1 MPVMLDASVYLSD
14 YEEEMPL
21 LTHDRHAVYVI
32 EEKDHNA
39 IVKGRCCFYRS
50 PTTETMA
57 WSENMDTLLTNQAGL
72 DAFRTF
78 LKSEFSEENVEFW
91 LACED
96 FKKTESAEKM
106 ASKAKMIYSE
116 FIEADAPK
124 EINIDFS
131 TRDLISKNI
140 AEPTLKCFDEA
151 QKLIYSLM
159 AKDSFPRFLKSEI
172 YKKLVNGK
180 QVGNHKKWFPFL

>member
-1 MPVMLDASVYLSD
+1 MNLKISQKKKFGIICDSQTVERKMPV
-14 YEEEMPL
+14 
-21 LTHDRHAVYVI
+21 
-32 EEKDHNA
+32 K
-39 IVKGRCCFYRS
+39 S
-50 PTTETMA
+50 PTTDTLA

-96 FKKTESAEKM
+96 FKKTESAEKI

-151 QKLIYSLM
+151 QKLIYILM

-172 YKKLVNGK
+172 YKKLVNSK
-180 QVGNHKKWFPFL
+180 QVGNHKKWLPFL

>member
-1 MPVMLDASVYLSD
+1 MVEQVSRQHQAKAGVAVLIPSPDRSLPGGLSLEIHQKVNRGITRDSRTERRKMPM
-14 YEEEMPL
+14 
-21 LTHDRHAVYVI
+21 
-32 EEKDHNA
+32 K
-39 IVKGRCCFYRS
+39 S
-50 PTTETMA
+50 PTAEAAA
-57 WSENMDTLLTNQAGL
+57 WSENMDTLLTNQ
-72 DAFRTF
+72 
-78 LKSEFSEENVEFW
+78 EFSEENVEFW

-96 FKKTESAEKM
+96 FKKTESAEKI

-172 YKKLVNGK
+172 YKKLVDSK
-180 QVGNHKKWFPFL
+180 QVGNNKKWLPFL

>member
-1 MPVMLDASVYLSD
+1 MLDADKCKVFGTESSNAHPVQCTHLGRVTGVFLMYL
-14 YEEEMPL
+14 P
-21 LTHDRHAVYVI
+21 
-32 EEKDHNA
+32 
-39 IVKGRCCFYRS
+39 
-50 PTTETMA
+50 
-57 WSENMDTLLTNQAGL
+57 AGL

-96 FKKTESAEKM
+96 FKKTESAEKLV
-106 ASKAKMIYSE
+106 SKAKVIYSE

-140 AEPTLKCFDEA
+140 AEPTRKCFDEA

-172 YKKLVNGK
+172 YKELVHSR
-180 QVGNHKKWFPFL
+180 QVGNHKKWLPFL